1 MLFFFLN
8 NIFYNQEKKI
18 EIFKINPKKN
28 VLIPPGFNK
37 TFRRSKTTWPTEKN
51 NSRRRRKNTKTE
63 FAKSSHQKHLKI
75 YFIHNTQQNN
85 FQKKKSVAAAAAAW
99 AMI

>member
-51 NSRRRRKNTKTE
+51 NSRRRRGKNTKTE

-85 FQKKKSVAAAAAAW
+85 FQKKKSVAAAAAW